1 MPPKGT
7 PPTWHFARFERA
19 RGKDGYVRTGSDKK
33 NTSLKRSQI
42 GIDSR
47 FLVNFGSAERVIQV
61 GACATPWGEQQMPD
75 DPDVPDPERIATQA
89 DFGRE
94 LTALRERA
102 GLKIRDVA
110 KAAKIPVSTV
120 GDYFSGRHLPAD
132 RQTLLRILQ
141 VCGETDAGRIAQW
154 EAALAR
160 ARRPPGRRTNN
171 PYRGLARFEPEDA
184 GRFFGRED
192 VTELL
197 VSLAAESS
205 TVPLMLV
212 GPSGAGKSSLLRAGL
227 LPRLKALAEAA
238 PGIAGPVTVFEPTA
252 APLEDLKV
260 HLAELGPDGDDA
272 GRPAVIVD
280 QFEAVFTLCADEA
293 QRRDFVSELCDLAHS
308 TLVVL
313 ALRADFYDHAIRYPG
328 LATALQ
334 SRQVVLGPMT
344 AEQVHR
350 AVTEPARLARV
361 TAEDGLVGLL
371 LADLAPQGA
380 AAAYE
385 PGALPLLSHAMM
397 ATWEHSRGGTLAIA
411 DYLASGGIKD
421 ALTQT
426 AERAYGS
433 LSAEQQQLARRLFLR
448 LVHVADDLPPSRATV
463 ELGELREWGGR
474 TDGDA
479 ERVLATFVGER
490 MITVDAGTAQISHD
504 ALLTAWPRLR
514 SWIDS
519 GMEGLRTRRRITQGA
534 RTWDHTGRESAALWR
549 GSQLAIAREWTAD
562 EHNRSSLP
570 ALAAEFVD
578 ASIAEEGV
586 RRHAERRRARRLQ
599 AVVAMLSALL
609 VVVAGLVVY
618 VFQQR
623 QAVTNAQ
630 HLTSAGEGALEADQI
645 RGQDPSLAAQLSVS
659 VYGLVHTEF
668 ATTSLLE
675 SSGAPSAARIVDSTG
690 IVQWAALSPDHKML
704 AAAGADGTLRLWDVA
719 SPGHPFLVDN
729 LVAANADDPLYVT
742 AFSPD
747 GKVLAA
753 AGAGQVV
760 NLWDMS
766 DPARPRPLGTLTG
779 AKNTIYSVA
788 FSPDGTT
795 LAAASADGT
804 VRLWDVSDPAHAE
817 PLGRPLAVSA
827 ASGYVES
834 VQFSPD
840 GETLAAGTGAG
851 NVWLWNV
858 TSLAHPVEFAGMPLT
873 GPTMQVSGVAF
884 SPDGRLLAVS
894 SQDKKV
900 WLWRLGAGGLGG
912 AGSAGSAVPDG
923 TLTGAKNWVDAVAFS
938 PDGRSLAA
946 GTSDASVLVW
956 NVATRAVSQTLPAAQ
971 PVTSVTWD
979 GPERIVSTDAEGTI
993 LLWSLPTP
1001 VLATDNAPS
1010 SVAYSPD
1017 GKTLAVGG
1025 QNVQIWNTASRE
1037 LVATHQLPA
1046 NVFVNGLAY
1055 SPNGA
1060 VIASAYNNGT
1070 TALLDAKT
1078 LAPLGT
1084 PFTVTK
1090 FGNAETVAFSPDG
1103 KTLATGADDGT
1114 VRLWSVTD
1122 PARPRELKSVRDS
1135 GTYVYTVEFAP
1146 DGKTLAAASTDNY
1159 TRLWNVANPADPV
1172 RLGKPLGGFTSY
1184 AIGVAF
1190 SPDSRTLA
1198 IGSADKTIRLWN
1210 VSDPALPSLIGAP
1223 LTGPTGYVWGLAFS
1237 PDGSTLAAGITD
1249 GSVWLWNVS
1258 DPASPTPLANLAGP
1272 AGHVYSVA
1280 FAPAGGQLAASSD
1293 DGTVH
1298 LWDVSP
1304 AAARAEA
1311 CGNLGQPL
1319 TRTEW
1324 AAYVPGV
1331 PYRAPCS

>member
-1 MPPKGT
+1 M
-7 PPTWHFARFERA
+7 
-19 RGKDGYVRTGSDKK
+19 SD
-33 NTSLKRSQI
+33 
-42 GIDSR
+42 DSAV
-47 FLVNFGSAERVIQV
+47 F
-61 GACATPWGEQQMPD
+61 
-75 DPDVPDPERIATQA
+75 DPERIATQA

-102 GLKIRDVA
+102 GLKIREVS
-110 KAAKIPVSTV
+110 KAARIPVSTT
-120 GDYFSGRHLPAD
+120 GDYFSGRHLPTD
-132 RQTLLRILQ
+132 RQQLLRILD
-141 VCGETDAGRIAQW
+141 VCGEKDPGRIAQW
-154 EAALAR
+154 QTALTR

-171 PYRGLARFEPEDA
+171 PYRGLARFEAEDA
-184 GRFFGRED
+184 SRFFGRED
-192 VTELL
+192 ITELL

-205 TVPLMLV
+205 PVPLVLV

-227 LPRLKALAEAA
+227 LPRLIALAQAA
-238 PGIAGPVTVFEPTA
+238 PGIAGQVTVFEPTA
-252 APLEDLKV
+252 APLADLKA
-260 HLAELGPDGDDA
+260 HLSELGPDGDEA
-272 GRPAVIVD
+272 GRPTVIVD
-280 QFEAVFTLCADEA
+280 QFEAVFTVCTDEA
-293 QRRDFVSELCDLAHS
+293 QRRDFVAELCELARS
-308 TLVVL
+308 TLVIL

-328 LATALQ
+328 LAAAMQ

-361 TAEDGLVGLL
+361 TVEDGLVGLL
-371 LADLAPQGA
+371 LADLAPPSAG
-380 AAAYE
+380 AAYE
-385 PGALPLLSHAMM
+385 RGALPLLSHAMM
-397 ATWEHSRGGTLAIA
+397 ATWERSRGGMLAIA

-426 AERAYGS
+426 AERAYGN

-463 ELGELREWGGR
+463 ELGELRDWGGR
-474 TDGDA
+474 GAWTDGDGRPDA
-479 ERVLATFVGER
+479 ERVLATFVDER
-490 MITVDAGTAQISHD
+490 MITVDASTAQITHD

-519 GMEGLRTRRRITQGA
+519 GTEGLRTRRRITQGA
-534 RTWDHTGRESAALWR
+534 RTWDDTGRESAALWR
-549 GSQLAIAREWTAD
+549 GSQLAIARDWAAD
-562 EHNRSSLP
+562 EDNRSSLP

-586 RRHAERRRARRLQ
+586 RRHFERRRARRLQ
-599 AVVAMLSALL
+599 AAVAMLSALL

-623 QAVTNAQ
+623 QSVTTAQ
-630 HLTSAGEGALEADQI
+630 HLTSAGNAALEADQI
-645 RGQDPSLAAQLSVS
+645 RGQDPSLAAQLSLS
-659 VYGLVHTEF
+659 VYSLVHTEF

-675 SSGAPSAARIVDSTG
+675 SSGTPSAARIVDSTG
-690 IVQWAALSPDHKML
+690 VVQWAALSPNHRLL

-719 SPGHPFLVDN
+719 SPGHPSLVDK
-729 LVAANADDPLYVT
+729 LVAADVNEPLYVT

-747 GKVLAA
+747 GKILAA

-760 NLWDMS
+760 NLWDVS
-766 DPARPRPLGTLTG
+766 DPARPRTLGMLTG
-779 AKNTIYSVA
+779 PTNTIYSVA
-788 FSPDGTT
+788 FSPDGKT
-795 LAAASADGT
+795 LAVGSADGT
-804 VRLWDVSDPAHAE
+804 VRLWDMSDPAHAA

-834 VQFSPD
+834 VQFAPD
-840 GETLAAGTGAG
+840 GRTLAAGTGAG
-851 NVWLWNV
+851 NLWLWDV
-858 TSLAHPVEFAGMPLT
+858 ASPAHPVRFAGMPLT
-873 GPTMQVSGVAF
+873 GPAMQVSGVAF
-884 SPDGRLLAVS
+884 SPDGRLLAAS

-900 WLWRLGAGGLGG
+900 WLWRLGAARA
-912 AGSAGSAVPDG
+912 AGQSGSAVPDG
-923 TLTGAKNWVDAVAFS
+923 TLTGATNWVDALSFS
-938 PDGRSLAA
+938 PDGQSLAA

-956 NVATRAVSQTLPAAQ
+956 NMATRALSATLPAAQ

-993 LLWSLPTP
+993 LLWALPTP
-1001 VLATDNAPS
+1001 VLATNNAPS

-1025 QNVQIWNTASRE
+1025 QNVQIWNTASRG
-1037 LVATHQLPA
+1037 LIATHPLA
-1046 NVFVNGLAY
+1046 AGVFVNGLAY
-1055 SPNGA
+1055 SPNGD
-1060 VIASAYNNGT
+1060 VIAAAYSDGT
-1070 TALLDAKT
+1070 TGLLDSKT

-1084 PFTVTK
+1084 PFKVTK
-1090 FGNAETVAFSPDG
+1090 LGNAETVAFSPDG

-1122 PARPRELKSVRDS
+1122 PARPQVLKSVRDS
-1135 GTYVYTVEFAP
+1135 GTYVYTVAFAP

-1159 TRLWNVANPADPV
+1159 TRLWNVVNPADPTL
-1172 RLGKPLGGFTSY
+1172 LGKPLGGFTSY

-1190 SPDSRTLA
+1190 SPDSKTLA
-1198 IGSADKTIRLWN
+1198 VGSADKTIRLWN
-1210 VSDPALPSLIGAP
+1210 VTDPARPSPIGVP

-1258 DPASPTPLANLAGP
+1258 NLASPTTLANLTGP

-1298 LWDVSP
+1298 LWDTDTST
-1304 AAARAEA
+1304 AMATICA
-1311 CGNLGQPL
+1311 NLGQPI
-1319 TRTEW
+1319 TAKEW
-1324 AAYVPGV
+1324 SAYVPDV
-1331 PYRAPCS
+1331 PYHVPCS